1 MPRVT
6 IGTEPVQ
13 VARYNT
19 KRRVLAVQFIPSS
32 IIVGNTGLIFG
43 KFGSAPKADTASNTW
58 DFLLNPGAA
67 DGSNIG
73 ETALEAPMKEDLWL
87 ISDTAGQ
94 IVNVDERNIQEAP
107 AITPPTP

>member
-13 VARYNT
+13 VARYNP

-32 IIVGNTGLIFG
+32 IIAGNTGLIFG

-58 DFLLNPGAA
+58 DFLLNAGAA
-67 DGSNIG
+67 DGTNIG
-73 ETALEAPMKEDLWL
+73 ETATEAPLKDDLWL
-87 ISDTAGQ
+87 ISDTAAQ
-94 IVNVDERNIQEAP
+94 IVNIDDRNMQEAP
-107 AITPPTP
+107 EPSTPTP